1 MVYSRR
7 YHWLNEQIAEGIDY
21 SMTEHVDDL
30 QTLLHSF
37 GAVQA
42 HLVGHSYG
50 AFLCL
55 LLAIKEP
62 RFVRTLVLA

>member
-1 MVYSRR
+1 
-7 YHWLNEQIAEGIDY
+7 
-21 SMTEHVDDL
+21 MTEHVDDL